1 MYKRQENILT
11 EKLSAEVL
19 DVIAE
24 PSQVDSVSREFRWTK
39 DDETRL
45 NGMNEQVR
53 NLKTPSKWRW
63 AAKEGTE
70 QFEYNHKRMQFLVEH
85 ELETVIKH
93 CKDCKCT
100 GILVGMD
107 QIECEKC
114 IDCVA
119 ESCCRS
125 ENLKTE
131 KAAAWDAVR
140 PSSLEYHNLPQL
152 YAGDK
157 AVLALVHPVLL
168 HPNELRV
175 ILKQKLQPHT
185 YTFWVSYNMLT

>member
-1 MYKRQENILT
+1 MT
-11 EKLSAEVL
+11 
-19 DVIAE
+19 
-24 PSQVDSVSREFRWTK
+24 REFRWTK

-63 AAKEGTE
+63 AAKEGSE
-70 QFEYNHKRMQFLVEH
+70 QYEYNHKRMQFLVEH

-93 CKDCKCT
+93 CNDCKCT

-107 QIECEKC
+107 QIECQNC

-119 ESCCRS
+119 ESGCRS
-125 ENLKTE
+125 ENMKTE
-131 KAAAWDAVR
+131 RAAAWDAVR

-157 AVLALVHPVLL
+157 AVLALVHPVVTVRKNYLVSKKLRQESITLMNDTNQTWTKILPRTCLL
-168 HPNELRV
+168 
-175 ILKQKLQPHT
+175 
-185 YTFWVSYNMLT
+185 YTSPSPRD